1 MKDIYFLISI
11 LPLFSKIFEKF
22 IYTRLSDFIN
32 KNELLFQH
40 QLGFQK
46 GKSTEHAILDLYS
59 NIIKGIENHEKTA
72 CIFLEFPKALD
83 TINHEILLKKLHHY
97 VVRGIALEWF
107 QTYQQTSGSKNSTT
121 FSEFKTNTWGVP
133 QGSVLGPL
141 LFLIYISDIFI
152 STSKVKFHLFADG
165 TCIFCSSK
173 TLFQSERDLNISLE
187 NISNWLKAN
196 KITLN
201 VKKSN
206 RLLLNLSRNEKMKRD
221 CQHFYRGSKT
231 CIKGIC

>member
-46 GKSTEHAILDLYS
+46 GKSTEHSILDLYS

-107 QTYQQTSGSKNSTT
+107 QTYQ
-121 FSEFKTNTWGVP
+121 
-133 QGSVLGPL
+133 
-141 LFLIYISDIFI
+141 
-152 STSKVKFHLFADG
+152 
-165 TCIFCSSK
+165 
-173 TLFQSERDLNISLE
+173 
-187 NISNWLKAN
+187 
-196 KITLN
+196 
-201 VKKSN
+201 
-206 RLLLNLSRNEKMKRD
+206 
-221 CQHFYRGSKT
+221 
-231 CIKGIC
+231 